1 MKIEEIRP
9 IAMKYLRMLEPY
21 CLRIKIA
28 GSIRR
33 EKAECG
39 DIEIVCVVDTDE
51 RERMKFIAMV
61 ERLEKVKG
69 DPTGRYTQRM
79 LPEGVKLDI
88 FMAQEDN
95 WGNIF
100 LIRTGN
106 WKFSRFMMGIRAKQV
121 GLLHRGGYLW
131 HHWEA
136 NEEEHGSL
144 TVKIQCYEEEDVFRE
159 LKMDWIEP
167 KDREWL

>member
-1 MKIEEIRP
+1 MKLEEIRP
-9 IAMKYLRMLEPY
+9 IAEKYKDLLAPY
-21 CLRIKIA
+21 CKRIEIA

-39 DIEIVCVVDTDE
+39 DIELVLVRDE
-51 RERMKFIAMV
+51 DMV
-61 ERLEKVKG
+61 HSLEDVLANTVKIRG
-69 DPTGRYTQRM
+69 TITGRYTQRM
-79 LPEGVKLDI
+79 LPEGIKIDI

-106 WKFSRFMMGIRAKQV
+106 WRFSRFMMGIRAKQV

-131 HHWEA
+131 RGA
-136 NEEEHGSL
+136 DQL
-144 TVKIQCYEEEDVFRE
+144 YCYEEEDVFRE
-159 LKMDWIEP
+159 LKMDFVDP
-167 KDREWL
+167 RDRELE